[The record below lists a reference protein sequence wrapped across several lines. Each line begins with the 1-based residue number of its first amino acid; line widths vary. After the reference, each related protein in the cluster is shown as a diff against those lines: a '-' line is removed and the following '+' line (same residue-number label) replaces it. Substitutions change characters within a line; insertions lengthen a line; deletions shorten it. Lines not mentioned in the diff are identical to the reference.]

1 MNLEVLYYHI
11 FFWKGCDTNAIYY
24 IAACILSQC
33 PEMANYAPPICF
45 PLFLANI
52 VLNSKLCCCV
62 AGEHNSGFDPPEN
75 MFFMCNRGGNVQKT
89 TFWRFWSK
97 NCFLTFLGL
106 FWLFFPQKFAKK
118 HGEPLFRLLPT
129 LPCLNFDLKWF
140 LSDFMIR
147 TNLKVSLF

>member
-1 MNLEVLYYHI
+1 M
-11 FFWKGCDTNAIYY
+11 AIGP
-24 IAACILSQC
+24 ARVPSLC
-33 PEMANYAPPICF
+33 
-45 PLFLANI
+45 

-97 NCFLTFLGL
+97 NYFLKFLGL

-140 LSDFMIR
+140 LSDLVSR
-147 TNLKVSLF
+147 TNLQVSLFLLNCGFDHFWGNFFIEDFFYQSCKYFFSM